1 MYLKNK
7 YAGYTVELVVDPKHV
22 DVMMDQMEKMIP
34 DSEFKASPKEIEG
47 GVLLLYRFPPE
58 RQSSIAPFFKSIEGD
73 TSLSGQVLDYSISQ
87 TTLEEVFLRVTEL
100 TYSK

>member
-34 DSEFKASPKEIEG
+34 GDVASYHYRIAQYRDRIASYCDMYHFGIFFVLYKALFRFSSPIG
-47 GVLLLYRFPPE
+47 
-58 RQSSIAPFFKSIEGD
+58 FF
-73 TSLSGQVLDYSISQ
+73 
-87 TTLEEVFLRVTEL
+87 TE
-100 TYSK
+100 